1 MAKPS
6 GEHTTLGGFVLF
18 HSTITGGF
26 KSVEEELNGTLGR
39 TVRLSPI

>member
-26 KSVEEELNGTLGR
+26 KPVEEELNGTLER
-39 TVRLSPI
+39 MVRLSPI